1 MSADAAAPGGEGGP
15 ARPARKVYVR
25 HAAQTWA
32 RARELYLSGWTA
44 ARVAAEVG
52 CSMSAVRLQ
61 AARGGWTRRD
71 AAAGPGDGAPDLG
84 AAEAA
89 GSAPSAAAAATPL
102 GEGRFDP
109 PLPPASRPDGRPEHL
124 RLTAQAWEVIRGE
137 RLAGAPVA
145 ELAAKWR
152 VSQGTIR
159 RHAAD
164 EGWSNTDRSEA
175 VSRAMV
181 EAALAER
188 AFAEGRAQAQAE
200 ARAQADALAQASPR
214 GGVEADPLETAERLA
229 RRAAALA
236 LGGRAAEALAL
247 LKVAEGLRRA
257 SAASAEAAGPD
268 DEAEAPACGLSPAQV
283 AWRRTQGDYAAMSEL
298 ERAEMDAAVARMA
311 RNFTAP
317 NDPQYPELAERAR
330 TVEAR
335 VAALR
340 TAALAFAAGDASA
353 LPAE

>member
-1 MSADAAAPGGEGGP
+1 MSGEAAAAGGEGGP

-52 CSMSAVRLQ
+52 CSISAVRLQ

-71 AAAGPGDGAPDLG
+71 AAAAGEGGPDLAG
-84 AAEAA
+84 AA
-89 GSAPSAAAAATPL
+89 GSAAAAASPSL

-109 PLPPASRPDGRPEHL
+109 PLLPASRPDGRPEHL
-124 RLTAQAWEVIRGE
+124 RLTAPAWEVIRGE
-137 RLAGAPVA
+137 RLAGASIA
-145 ELAAKWR
+145 ELSAKWK
-152 VSQGTIR
+152 VSEGTIR

-164 EGWSNTDRSEA
+164 EGWSNTDRGEA

-200 ARAQADALAQASPR
+200 ALDAASPA
-214 GGVEADPLETAERLA
+214 GGAEADPVEAAEVLA

-257 SAASAEAAGPD
+257 SAASEADEGAADEDGPAPAWDISPAVARGRAAEAAY
-268 DEAEAPACGLSPAQV
+268 AEMG
-283 AWRRTQGDYAAMSEL
+283 EL
-298 ERAEMDAAVARMA
+298 RRAELDAGLARMA
-311 RNFTAP
+311 RNFTAQD
-317 NDPQYPELAERAR
+317 DPQYPELAERAR
-330 TVEAR
+330 AVER
-335 VAALR
+335 RLAALR
-340 TAALAFAAGDASA
+340 AATLAAAAGEPGA
-353 LPAE
+353 LPPEDDAPPG